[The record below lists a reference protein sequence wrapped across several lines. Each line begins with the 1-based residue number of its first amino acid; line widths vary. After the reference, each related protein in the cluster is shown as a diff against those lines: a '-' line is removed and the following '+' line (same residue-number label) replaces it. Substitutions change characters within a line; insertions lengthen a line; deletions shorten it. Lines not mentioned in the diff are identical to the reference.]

1 MFNFLKPV
9 RDYAKQAF
17 QSGRYI
23 GQGLS
28 VTFNH
33 MNRGPITMNLW
44 HGNLAQKLIHLMGI
58 VGVSTAMPLASP
70 AIAIIDYTQI
80 NPRAIAYTT
89 LETQITQARLSEIDR
104 VYVQEAAQAGMAEV
118 ELAKLALEKSEDENI
133 KKYAQQ
139 MIQDHTPLNQELM
152 QLSQQ
157 KGITLPT
164 NLSPKYQALEAQLSE
179 LSGANFDQAYINE
192 AGINGHMENLIIH
205 TRQLQLGQDPD
216 LQAFAAKTIPVVESH
231 LQLLDLLFMSPT
243 QQ

>member
-1 MFNFLKPV
+1 M
-9 RDYAKQAF
+9 
-17 QSGRYI
+17 
-23 GQGLS
+23 
-28 VTFNH
+28 
-33 MNRGPITMNLW
+33 
-44 HGNLAQKLIHLMGI
+44 AQKLTHLMGI
-58 VGVSTAMPLASP
+58 VGVSSAMPMAGA
-70 AIAIIDYTQI
+70 AIAIIGYTQI
-80 NPRAIAYTT
+80 NPRAIAHTIPNSSIT
-89 LETQITQARLSEIDR
+89 LETKIAQARLSEIDR

-118 ELAKLALEKSEDENI
+118 ELAKLALETSEDENI

-179 LSGANFDQAYINE
+179 LSGANFDLAYINE

-205 TRQLQLGQDPD
+205 TRQIQLGQDPD

>member
-1 MFNFLKPV
+1 
-9 RDYAKQAF
+9 
-17 QSGRYI
+17 
-23 GQGLS
+23 
-28 VTFNH
+28 
-33 MNRGPITMNLW
+33 
-44 HGNLAQKLIHLMGI
+44 
-58 VGVSTAMPLASP
+58 MPLASP